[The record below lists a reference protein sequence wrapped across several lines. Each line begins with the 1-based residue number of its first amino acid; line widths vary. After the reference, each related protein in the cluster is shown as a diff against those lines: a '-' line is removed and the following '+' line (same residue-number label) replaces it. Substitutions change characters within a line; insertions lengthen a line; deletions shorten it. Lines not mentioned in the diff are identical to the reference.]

1 MGPPRETPP
10 QAVLEQAQR
19 GPVWPA
25 AWGRHGA
32 RWLVEKSWGASPAG
46 LLEAHPLGCQGV
58 PCTRALYQATPGDT
72 GEAALGTCLAR
83 SLQCRDPGRRA
94 RGGAG
99 HCALQGL
106 NTGTAR
112 ETPPPVSLRGS
123 VLTRLLTALAP
134 KQNHLQSPE
143 QAKKGGSEAEREQT
157 ES

>member
-1 MGPPRETPP
+1 MAASVG
-10 QAVLEQAQR
+10 QAR
-19 GPVWPA
+19 GSLAGEEVV
-25 AWGRHGA
+25 GG
-32 RWLVEKSWGASPAG
+32 LTSG
-46 LLEAHPLGCQGV
+46 LLEACPLGCQGL
-58 PCTRALYQATPGDT
+58 PCPRALYQATPGDA

-83 SLQCRDPGRRA
+83 SLQCRDPERRA

-123 VLTRLLTALAP
+123 VLTRLHTALAP
-134 KQNHLQSPE
+134 KQNHWQSPE